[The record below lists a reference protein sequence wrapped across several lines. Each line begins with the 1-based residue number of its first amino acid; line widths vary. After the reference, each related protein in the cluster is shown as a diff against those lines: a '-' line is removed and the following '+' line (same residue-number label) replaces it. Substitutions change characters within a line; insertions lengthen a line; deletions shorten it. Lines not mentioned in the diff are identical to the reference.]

1 MSLGEFGATSFLT
14 RRDSQTI
21 PIIIANLFGKAGE
34 IPRATGMAASLVLV
48 VSTAMIVIA
57 IDRKSHT

>member
-1 MSLGEFGATSFLT
+1 
-14 RRDSQTI
+14 
-21 PIIIANLFGKAGE
+21 
-34 IPRATGMAASLVLV
+34 MAASLVLV